1 MKDIIQQIMNQEN
14 LDEIY
19 GYAQNA
25 LFKDG
30 PVSITTLEI
39 LSYLKLFAPDYFS
52 AVEEEILSIMG
63 IFYKKPT
70 ARTLQS
76 KLFELYSEHIRQTYH
91 HDYTPVQA
99 NILKQIQANQ
109 HFSFS
114 APTSTGK
121 SHVFRHLI
129 ETSKRDV
136 AIIVPSRALINEY
149 YDRICE
155 LISDKSVNIL
165 TFVDIINTRHSNRT
179 VFILTPERAKELFK
193 HKDKLDLEFVL
204 FDEAQLS
211 DEDSTRGLFFDSIVR
226 RIQSNFPETKCV
238 FAHPFVSNPEAQLQ
252 KNNFDIDD
260 SKAFCYLNGRT
271 LSEGEESVLNTAIK
285 ILLWKIHCKTFKAIC
300 WYRYAYVARIPERRA
315 FAKKYRAAKSQNER
329 QRIRAAAVA
338 LPAKFIRGY
347 DDIPNK
353 SLPNYSIYKRG
364 TKATDVDYDRIVF
377 DTYDYL
383 DKLISFKL
391 SDIFY
396 AIFSEYYKRTNDI
409 RALKMAQYFKYGT
422 DNENEIWMLRYGLS
436 FEDIEIL
443 KPYIVSIGQEEIVFS
458 ADIQNLSPEQIKP
471 VKRYL

>member
-260 SKAFCYLNGRT
+260 SKAFCYAQKCVGQIFFAHDGTSYFHFGLDTDTMGKRKIRSDFDPVLRAIRT
-271 LSEGEESVLNTAIK
+271 GGSVLIYTTK
-285 ILLWKIHCKTFKAIC
+285 LSVLKSST
-300 WYRYAYVARIPERRA
+300 ERR
-315 FAKKYRAAKSQNER
+315 
-329 QRIRAAAVA
+329 I
-338 LPAKFIRGY
+338 
-347 DDIPNK
+347 
-353 SLPNYSIYKRG
+353 
-364 TKATDVDYDRIVF
+364 
-377 DTYDYL
+377 
-383 DKLISFKL
+383 
-391 SDIFY
+391 
-396 AIFSEYYKRTNDI
+396 
-409 RALKMAQYFKYGT
+409 
-422 DNENEIWMLRYGLS
+422 
-436 FEDIEIL
+436 
-443 KPYIVSIGQEEIVFS
+443 
-458 ADIQNLSPEQIKP
+458 
-471 VKRYL
+471 